1 VTQFLANFWKK
12 MNDCRSNQGRAG
24 SFFSI
29 FPFFPFISSSFE
41 MCSKSKSTF
50 TLTYGDCAENHR
62 GMQMIGKMGSVGFTH
77 AELLLAQAW
86 FTSRGI
92 ETTVFELDGRPVAEG
107 AVGGGAATA
116 VAETETEKEK
126 AYLLVARGGVNA
138 ILAELGKTADDL
150 FEEQAALDMD
160 KKAFMYGR
168 VVNKHARWNL
178 CFGPEAQE
186 ADYEKG
192 EGTIVPFD
200 AVPCLEHIRQ
210 RLPVILGAAAEGL
223 VVEGN
228 YYYDSAK
235 CGIGYHGDSE
245 RTKVVGVRLGK
256 TMPICFQWYH
266 KGEPVGE
273 NMRFELGHGDL
284 YVMSDKAVGRDW
296 KKRST
301 FTLRHAAGCDKFTK
315 V

>member
-1 VTQFLANFWKK
+1 MIVGKIKK
-12 MNDCRSNQGRAG
+12 EG
-24 SFFSI
+24 SFLFIIS
-29 FPFFPFISSSFE
+29 FPFLFLSSFLK
-41 MCSKSKSTF
+41 MCSKAKSTF

-62 GMQMIGKMGSVGFTH
+62 GMQMIGKMGSAGFTH
-77 AELLLAQAW
+77 AELLVAQAW

-92 ETTVFELDGRPVAEG
+92 ETTVFELDGRPAAESA
-107 AVGGGAATA
+107 AVGGGGAAAT
-116 VAETETEKEK
+116 VTKTEKEKEK

-138 ILAELGKTADDL
+138 ILAEMGKTADDL

-186 ADYEKG
+186 ANYEKG

-200 AVPCLEHIRQ
+200 AVPYLEHIRQ

-296 KKRST
+296 KKRSA
-301 FTLRHAAGCDKFTK
+301 FTLRHAAGCEKFTK